1 MHRNQAV
8 KLPTG
13 LRQCGG
19 SCPGPRHRA
28 TILSHPRWS
37 PLGGRGR
44 CTTATS
50 SCPSPPWGTR
60 TPILVH
66 TTHEPSTPRL
76 ALGRGCPRPRPG
88 GLSGAALLLRRCP
101 YRTIWVHFSYHSAD
115 DAPPERRRDRQK
127 SRPDLQA
134 APFRPT
140 AGRGPTSGHS
150 LLLGNIVSPPLIQS
164 ITTVF
169 LRWLDHPLLT
179 HQPFPVHLVSHEYPE
194 PLPLHS
200 DVLPRGPT
208 LGI

>member
-127 SRPDLQA
+127 SRPVWLSPSNGLTTPCVTCTQTHQQA
-134 APFRPT
+134 WLAKQE
-140 AGRGPTSGHS
+140 
-150 LLLGNIVSPPLIQS
+150 V
-164 ITTVF
+164 TVF
-169 LRWLDHPLLT
+169 PTPMDILRND
-179 HQPFPVHLVSHEYPE
+179 SE
-194 PLPLHS
+194 S
-200 DVLPRGPT
+200 
-208 LGI
+208 